1 MEMTVNSIRMVDNDQ
16 VREYSF
22 GDNKSLKEKLGTG
35 FINPEDFKKLGL
47 KSSLNLKLMNDFGSV
62 IITPKEDKDIP
73 AGMIIMPVSIW
84 ANQITGIENNEPI
97 YKNIKVNVEV
107 TSDSVLGIKEL
118 LNIIREWYYRN
129 FKNE

>member
-118 LNIIREWYYRN
+118 LNIIRE
-129 FKNE
+129 